1 MSKRK
6 FEFHRVFD
14 RNNDLFEFA
23 ENDHNSYW
31 FEYDKDDDVLIVT
44 TNSNSSEFPDPV
56 EVTRFY
62 KPTRMIV
69 EYLDELP

>member
-1 MSKRK
+1 MIKRK

-23 ENDHNSYW
+23 ENDYNSYF
-31 FEYDKDDDVLIVT
+31 FEYDRDDDVLIVT
-44 TNSNSSEFPDPV
+44 TNSGNSKFPDPV